1 MNPIIF
7 IAEYVRSMPWS
18 TTAWVPA
25 LARALAAHGH
35 RVHVLC
41 DGVEDPALFDASP
54 RLSLHIRRPR
64 RKLRAS
70 DPLAFADWARRCASQ
85 VGPAHTVSFTHNT
98 PGDLWIPLGEKVL
111 PTLGRAIRAH
121 RPATAAMEVLH
132 RPWAVKALRA
142 ERQAAALARA
152 SGSRCARL
160 GAPAAGDPPDA
171 STAFLGLASQFPA
184 LADDARRAA
193 RARLRSLLEVPHD
206 SLVLMSSA
214 VHADRDGL
222 DSMLAGV
229 RQYLRSTDGHIL
241 LLGRKTHTLATLAR
255 RHDLVR
261 EAHIL
266 GATRDIPAVLA
277 AADLALLPASRPDP
291 RSTGRFL
298 ADCLHAGLP
307 LIASPLV
314 AGSSILRPA
323 GSPAAGLVLD
333 SHAPA
338 AWREALSTAASPAWR
353 AIAAAQAASVGCG
366 LTIDSV
372 AARLVDLLL
381 DPR

>member
-1 MNPIIF
+1 MNQIIF

-25 LARALAAHGH
+25 LARSLAAHGH
-35 RVHVLC
+35 LVQLLC
-41 DGVEDPALFDASP
+41 DGAEDPAVFAASP
-54 RLSLHIRRPR
+54 RLTLHVRRPH

-70 DPLAFADWARRCASQ
+70 DPLAFADWATHLASQ
-85 VGPAHTVSFTHNT
+85 LGPARTVSFTHIT

-142 ERQAAALARA
+142 ERRAAALARA

-160 GAPAAGDPPDA
+160 GAPAAGDAPDA
-171 STAFLGLASQFPA
+171 STAFLGLASQFPP
-184 LADDARRAA
+184 LADDARHAA
-193 RARLRSLLEVPHD
+193 RARIRSLLEIPHD
-206 SLVLMSSA
+206 SLVLVSSA

-229 RQYLRSTDGHIL
+229 REFLTDGRIL
-241 LLGRKTHTLATLAR
+241 LLGRKTHTLATLAER
-255 RHDLVR
+255 NDLARH
-261 EAHIL
+261 AHIL

-298 ADCLHAGLP
+298 ADCLCAGTP
-307 LIASPLV
+307 VIASALA

-353 AIAAAQAASVGCG
+353 AIAAVQAAALGRG

-381 DPR
+381 GPR